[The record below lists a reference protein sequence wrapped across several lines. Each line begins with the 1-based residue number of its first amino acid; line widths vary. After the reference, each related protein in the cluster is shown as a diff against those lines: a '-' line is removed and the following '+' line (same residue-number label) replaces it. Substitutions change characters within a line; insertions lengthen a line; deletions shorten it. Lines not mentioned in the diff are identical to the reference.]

1 MTHNP
6 ATGAREFVVPFGGI
20 PEGGHF
26 HAPAELL
33 LEVGPRRR
41 VAVRYF
47 PSNQEFQLRL
57 FDLVK
62 GTTFADQAAQ
72 ISMDCSQGAQPV
84 VTFEADPPAR
94 AARTRRNPGS
104 LSNGV
109 PASDTNAM
117 RSPACMRATSASA
130 CAASLC
136 WCSACIGRS
145 MPKCASS

>member
-84 VTFEADPPAR
+84 VTFEADSRITVLLPAKLDSLPALDAYLATNPPLLDLGAFTLGSIETRQTPPA
-94 AARTRRNPGS
+94 
-104 LSNGV
+104 
-109 PASDTNAM
+109 
-117 RSPACMRATSASA
+117 
-130 CAASLC
+130 
-136 WCSACIGRS
+136 
-145 MPKCASS
+145 